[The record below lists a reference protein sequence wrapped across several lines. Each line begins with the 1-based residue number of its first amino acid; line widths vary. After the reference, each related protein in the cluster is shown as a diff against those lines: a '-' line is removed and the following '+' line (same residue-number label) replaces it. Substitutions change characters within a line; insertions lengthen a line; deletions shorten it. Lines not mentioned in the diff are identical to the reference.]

1 MKIIRLKSLLL
12 NDYFYKF
19 RRLVLQDLSSLIKI
33 VYEDLAI
40 TYPIFPV
47 NNEYPF
53 LHIVTFM
60 GLKVF
65 TSNQLIDIFY
75 QSQYH
80 NNDVTNM
87 HKKI

>member
-1 MKIIRLKSLLL
+1 MKIIRLKSLLPS
-12 NDYFYKF
+12 DYFYKF
-19 RRLVLQDLSSLIKI
+19 KRLVLQDLSSLIMI
-33 VYEDLAI
+33 VYEDLVI
-40 TYPIFPV
+40 VYPIFRV

-65 TSNQLIDIFY
+65 MSNQLTDIFY

-80 NNDVTNM
+80 NNDVVNM